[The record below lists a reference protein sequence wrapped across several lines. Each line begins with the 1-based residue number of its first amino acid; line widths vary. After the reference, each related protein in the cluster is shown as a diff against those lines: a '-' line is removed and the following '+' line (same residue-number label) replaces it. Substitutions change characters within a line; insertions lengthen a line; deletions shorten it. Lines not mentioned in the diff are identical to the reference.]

1 MKGGPGVGSI
11 ADCGRRQPTATRI
24 IFFVLGFAAGGWA
37 PLVPF
42 AQERLRLTGGGLGL
56 LLLCPGAGSIVA
68 MPLAG
73 ALAAR
78 VGCPRALMGALAV
91 ALLPFPLVAVA
102 PPPPPLWA

>member
-42 AQERLRLTGGGLGL
+42 AQERLRLTDGELGL
-56 LLLCPGAGSIVA
+56 LLLCLGAGSIVGVPRA
-68 MPLAG
+68 R

-78 VGCPRALMGALAV
+78 FGWRRSLAAVLPIPFRAVSCV
-91 ALLPFPLVAVA
+91 ALLAA
-102 PPPPPLWA
+102 